1 MCNHVCYYSLNTT
14 PTSYTYIHAGNEHVD
29 WDEFTEFCVEVGRTG
44 SSGSETDFIQDE
56 FFVSYHEE
64 EQPLTPDSTVAD
76 KDVEKDVD
84 TPPDVDEN
92 THTDTSSSMM
102 HTSSHHSS
110 SSSSSF
116 SSGRRKA
123 KPEAV
128 AFMTYIPE
136 SRIVYTAAVGSATL
150 QALDSCGR
158 QHHSYTFSD
167 PLFVEGAT
175 VAVLSVAL
183 VPPHSESEHRE
194 ALLAVACS
202 DHSVNYMRE
211 VRDK

>member
-1 MCNHVCYYSLNTT
+1 
-14 PTSYTYIHAGNEHVD
+14 VD

-44 SSGSETDFIQDE
+44 SCSSETDFIQDE

-64 EQPLTPDSTVAD
+64 EQPLADSTVAE

-92 THTDTSSSMM
+92 THTDTSIM
-102 HTSSHHSS
+102 HTNSHHNSS
-110 SSSSSF
+110 FSGSF

-123 KPEAV
+123 KPEAI

-150 QALDSCGR
+150 QALDSSGR
-158 QHHSYTFSD
+158 QHHSYTFCD

-183 VPPHSESEHRE
+183 VPPHTESEHRE